1 MRPGDAGVDG
11 EVAERA
17 GRSLLKTLEFAG
29 GLEQLS
35 AAHEAV
41 SAYHGNN
48 YLPLLEGFYRSHR
61 PALFTLVDALEMEP
75 TTADRSVLDAV
86 EFIRANRNRRGDWI
100 EEKTT
105 HTRDG
110 QQVTV
115 AIDVNAFASAGWRK
129 TLRAKDRPGML
140 SRRHLEVCVFSHLA
154 AELRSGDIAVAGS
167 DSYANL
173 GAQMMSWE
181 ECAPLAAQFCEQAG
195 IPAEASALVA
205 FYRRQLSTT
214 AAEVDA
220 GYPANTDLTL
230 EEGKPTLKRR
240 KGADRRPSALA
251 LEQAVHQRL
260 PERSLLDILTRA
272 AYLTG
277 WPRHLGPA
285 SGSDPKIRGD
295 ALGRYVLTAYAY
307 GGNLGATEVA
317 RHMRGKVS
325 AHELYTAGNKH
336 STADKV
342 HKCSADVINAFTA
355 LDVAGMWGDGQVVA
369 VDGSQVDTWENNL
382 LAESHIR
389 YGGYGGLAM
398 RFVSDSY
405 IALFSHFVPCGAWE
419 AVYIIDGLLHN
430 DSDVQPDTT
439 HADTQGQSLPVF
451 GLAALLGFELLP
463 RIRNWHDLNFYRPD
477 AATRY
482 QHIDSL
488 FGDNAI
494 DWGLLERHW
503 TDLLRTSISIREGR
517 LSSVTLLRR
526 LGNHSHKNRLYRAF
540 RELGRV
546 IRTVTLLRYLSDPGL
561 REQIT
566 AVTNKTEA
574 FHGYSEWLMI
584 GGKLIGHND
593 PEHQERVIKFNE
605 LMANCAIYSTALD
618 ITDVVNQ
625 LAAEGHPVDTDDL
638 ATITP
643 YITHTIRR
651 MDDLVLNLSPPEE
664 APVTRLDLEPRV
676 LFAPRT

>member
-1 MRPGDAGVDG
+1 MAATIRTEVNSGFFEMVAARPGWAERARLDRMLLVDPATRRSEFDRMKTPAQSATLGKFKARLAHLQALDAIGPTEQWLDGIPAGKIAHFAGEARMAGVDDMRKTGDAKRVTLLISLLHQQRIEARDEVVTMFCKRMAALHKKAKERLAELQEAHRAETERLVGVLGEVLAGTRGAITPPETAGTGAVAGDPGVDG

-17 GRSLLKTLEFAG
+17 GRSLLKTLESAG

-61 PALFTLVDALEMEP
+61 PALFTLVDALEMDP
-75 TTADRSVLDAV
+75 TTADRSVVDAV
-86 EFIRANRNRRGDWI
+86 EFIRANRDRRSDWI

-115 AIDVNAFASAGWRK
+115 AIDVDAFASLGWRK
-129 TLRAKDRPGML
+129 TLRDKNRPGML
-140 SRRHLEVCVFSHLA
+140 SRRHLEACVFSHLA

-173 GAQMMSWE
+173 SAQLMSWE
-181 ECAPLAAQFCEQAG
+181 ECEPLAAQFCEQAG

-230 EEGKPTLKRR
+230 EGGKPTLKRR

-342 HKCSADVINAFTA
+342 HKCSADVINAFHA
-355 LDVAGMWGDGQVVA
+355 LDVAGM
-369 VDGSQVDTWENNL
+369 
-382 LAESHIR
+382 
-389 YGGYGGLAM
+389 
-398 RFVSDSY
+398 
-405 IALFSHFVPCGAWE
+405 
-419 AVYIIDGLLHN
+419 
-430 DSDVQPDTT
+430 
-439 HADTQGQSLPVF
+439 
-451 GLAALLGFELLP
+451 
-463 RIRNWHDLNFYRPD
+463 
-477 AATRY
+477 
-482 QHIDSL
+482 
-488 FGDNAI
+488 
-494 DWGLLERHW
+494 
-503 TDLLRTSISIREGR
+503 
-517 LSSVTLLRR
+517 
-526 LGNHSHKNRLYRAF
+526 
-540 RELGRV
+540 
-546 IRTVTLLRYLSDPGL
+546 
-561 REQIT
+561 
-566 AVTNKTEA
+566 
-574 FHGYSEWLMI
+574 
-584 GGKLIGHND
+584 
-593 PEHQERVIKFNE
+593 
-605 LMANCAIYSTALD
+605 
-618 ITDVVNQ
+618 
-625 LAAEGHPVDTDDL
+625 
-638 ATITP
+638 
-643 YITHTIRR
+643 
-651 MDDLVLNLSPPEE
+651 
-664 APVTRLDLEPRV
+664 
-676 LFAPRT
+676 